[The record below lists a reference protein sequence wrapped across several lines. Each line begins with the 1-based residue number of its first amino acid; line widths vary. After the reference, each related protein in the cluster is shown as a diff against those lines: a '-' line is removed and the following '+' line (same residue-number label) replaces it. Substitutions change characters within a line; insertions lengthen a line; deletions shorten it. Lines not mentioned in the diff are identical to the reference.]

1 MATAT
6 KPMTPPSVEEVTE
19 RTRDAIERVQEVSRK
34 ATLTYLDSYERAVDS
49 FTELQLKV
57 ANATKAPLVIGAAEA
72 QAELTRELA
81 AAGAGAARAL
91 LVD

>member
-6 KPMTPPSVEEVTE
+6 NPATPPSVEEVTE
-19 RTRDAIERVQEVSRK
+19 RTRDAIERVQEASRK

-57 ANATKAPLVIGAAEA
+57 ANATKAPLVIGVAEA
-72 QAELTRELA
+72 QAELSRELA

>member
-6 KPMTPPSVEEVTE
+6 KLTTPISVEEVTE
-19 RTRDAIERVQEVSRK
+19 HTRDAAERVKDASRK

-57 ANATKAPLVIGAAEA
+57 ANATKAPLVIGLAEA
-72 QAELTRELA
+72 QAELSRELA
-81 AAGAGAARAL
+81 SAGAGAARAL
-91 LVD
+91 LAD